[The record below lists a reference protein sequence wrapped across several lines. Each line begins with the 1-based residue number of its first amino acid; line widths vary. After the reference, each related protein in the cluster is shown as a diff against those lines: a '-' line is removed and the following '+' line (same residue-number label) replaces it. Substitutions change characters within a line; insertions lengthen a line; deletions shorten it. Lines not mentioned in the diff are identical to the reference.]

1 MDAKDSLKTNAGI
14 KSQLFRRLADLIG
27 ISLCIFAFY
36 FSVITAMEAY
46 QYRSLFLTAI
56 LIMCFLT
63 KPVSKRAWLRS
74 LDFLAAAAALAIGIY
89 QGLYHNEILLHAGA
103 PTRGDLLC
111 SVLILILVLEA
122 TRRSVGWQ
130 LVVLVLLFLAYQWE
144 GLSRYLPGLLA
155 HGGTSLKRIL
165 DIQFTTFDGLYGVPL
180 GVVAKTVVIFIV
192 FASILEETRAGDF
205 FIELARSAVGKT
217 RGGPAKI
224 AVVSSAFFGMLS
236 GSAIANVVSTGSFTI
251 PMMKRS
257 GYTAEEAGAIEAA
270 ASSGG
275 QIMPP
280 IMGAAAFLI
289 AAFLERSYFEV
300 MTKAAIP
307 ALLYFVAIYAA
318 VHFIAVKRGAS
329 TLAKGEIPGVME
341 TLRWGGHLLLPL
353 ISIIALMMAGF
364 TAEFS
369 GSASTCFLILI
380 SCLSKRTRM
389 SVKSFLRSLARAGHN
404 MIPPTAACA
413 SAGVIIA
420 VMVDSGLGA
429 RATELLQEVS
439 HGHLPL
445 VLLLAM
451 IGSLILGMGVPTTAA
466 YVIVAILIAPALSKF
481 GVSMMAAHLFAFY
494 FAILSGLTPP
504 IALAAYA
511 AAPIAGAD
519 PFRVGIRAFLISI
532 PSFIVPFLFCYNPSL
547 VAEGS
552 IWHTLLYFAMV
563 ICGVTLL
570 AASIVGCLTKGL
582 KLNERFLCIIVS
594 VLLLYPKSYLLNL
607 LGFVS
612 FAIVYLFLI
621 RKRRFK

>member
-155 HGGTSLKRIL
+155 HGGT
-165 DIQFTTFDGLYGVPL
+165 
-180 GVVAKTVVIFIV
+180 
-192 FASILEETRAGDF
+192 
-205 FIELARSAVGKT
+205 IELARSAVGKT